1 MAFPSKS
8 LIDNSNAKAVA
19 RRFPPAEDVWAVMR
33 SMNEEESDALYERA
47 FKTALRLA
55 TFGRLSYLPAYSH
68 HVSFG
73 YYVQLYDFHEC
84 PMSATQR
91 GRCGKIWIEGRT
103 MIIDT
108 YRRTGDIN
116 KPLRYEVAVDLDTHQ
131 AFATWDPLYRKWFEI
146 VGDFGRRMALLNCDR
161 TLGLFDDRDVE
172 AIAFYNV
179 ACKLRAKL
187 LRDDFKKEIEAEQ
200 EREVTRAI
208 KGTRLYYDQHARLRF
223 SRQIA
228 AGSYSAVKNE
238 IRNAK
243 RYKFT
248 STNSG
253 GTQSQSRQQLRAL
266 GIVA

>member
-8 LIDNSNAKAVA
+8 LMYESDAEADA
-19 RRFPPAEDVWAVMR
+19 RRFPPAKDVWVAIKDMSDEDR
-33 SMNEEESDALYERA
+33 DALYERA
-47 FKTALRLA
+47 SKTALRLA
-55 TFGRLSYLPAYSH
+55 ISGRLRLLPVYSH
-68 HVSFG
+68 HVAFG
-73 YYVQLYDFHEC
+73 DYVQLYNFHVW
-84 PMSATQR
+84 PRPATPR
-91 GRCGKIWIEGRT
+91 SKCGRIWIEGRS
-103 MIIDT
+103 MVIDT
-108 YRRTGDIN
+108 YKRTWDIN
-116 KPLRYEVAVDLDTHQ
+116 NPLRYEVAVDLDTHQ
-131 AFATWDPLYRKWFEI
+131 PFATWNPLYRKWFEI
-146 VGDFGRRMALLNCDR
+146 VGDIGRRAALLNCDR

-200 EREVTRAI
+200 EREVSRAI
-208 KGTRLYYDQHARLRF
+208 KGTRLYYDTHARLRF

-228 AGSYSAVKNE
+228 AGSYSAVKYE

-248 STNSG
+248 STNFR